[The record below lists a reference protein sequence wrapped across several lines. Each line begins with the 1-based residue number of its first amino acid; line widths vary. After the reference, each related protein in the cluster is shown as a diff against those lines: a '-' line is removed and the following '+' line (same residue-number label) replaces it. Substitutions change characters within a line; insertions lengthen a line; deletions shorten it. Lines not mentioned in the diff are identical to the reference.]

1 MTSNVKEERA
11 AKAISEL
18 NDLLAEARN
27 ERKDLEIEY
36 ITVKKNYF
44 QVSKQLDQ
52 EKSKSENL
60 SVELINL
67 VNENKSLQR
76 DVALRSSTLDEKN
89 QGRALVEEKAM
100 NLEK

>member
-1 MTSNVKEERA
+1 MNAEDDLLTSNVKEERA
-11 AKAISEL
+11 AKAIAEL
-18 NDLLAEARN
+18 NELLAEARN

-52 EKSKSENL
+52 EKSKSESM

-76 DVALRSSTLDEKN
+76 DAALRSQTFDEKN
-89 QGRALVEEKAM
+89 QGKSLYE
-100 NLEK
+100 